1 MSSNIQMLAVWG
13 GPCSGKTTTAVK
25 LAMELASH
33 KKNVVILMCDFTVPA
48 PQTLLPNVT
57 TTGKSLGELLSLP
70 SISQEE
76 ILRRCILLGKNPY
89 ISLLGYQRGDN
100 AFTYAKY
107 SKERAIDLITLLR
120 HVADYLIIDCESAFS
135 SDVLSAV
142 ALETAD
148 AVLRL
153 CVCDLKSLS
162 YFASALPLLSDSR
175 YASARHSKVLSMVK
189 PGQDSG
195 EYQNTFGGIS
205 YSLPFVPELEEQ
217 FYAARLTDELC
228 SKPAAAYNTALRD
241 IVSNMLL
248 NGETIEKSKKAWSFL
263 PKKNPEKEK
272 PAKVKLLKDTPA
284 RSIRPLAALKPKPEK
299 IGGGIF
305 SKLRGLRGR
314 KGGRS

>member
-1 MSSNIQMLAVWG
+1 MSNDIQILAVWG
-13 GPCSGKTTTAVK
+13 NPCSGKTTTAVK
-25 LAMELASH
+25 LAMELAAH
-33 KKNVVILMCDFTVPA
+33 KKNVVILMCNFMAPA

-57 TTGKSLGELLSLP
+57 TDGKSLGELLSLP

-76 ILRRCILLGKNPY
+76 ILRRCIPLGKSSY

-120 HVADYLIIDCESAFS
+120 HVADYIIIDCESAFS
-135 SDVLSAV
+135 FDVLSAV
-142 ALETAD
+142 ALEMAD

-175 YASARHSKVLSMVK
+175 YASARHIKVLSMVK
-189 PGQDSG
+189 PGQDNG

-205 YSLPFVPELEEQ
+205 YSLPFVPGLEEQ
-217 FYAARLTDELC
+217 FYAARLMDELC
-228 SKPAAAYNTALRD
+228 SKPAAAYNVAIRD
-241 IVSNMLL
+241 MVNNLL
-248 NGETIEKSKKAWSFL
+248 LGGEPMAKPKKIWSFL
-263 PKKNPEKEK
+263 PKQKPAKEK
-272 PAKVKLLKDTPA
+272 PAKEVPV
-284 RSIRPLAALKPKPEK
+284 RSIQPLVTLNKPKPEK
-299 IGGGIF
+299 SSGGIF
-305 SKLRGLRGR
+305 GKLRGD

>member
-1 MSSNIQMLAVWG
+1 MSNVVQMLAVWG

-33 KKNVVILMCDFTVPA
+33 KENIVILMCDFTAPA

-76 ILRRCILLGKNPY
+76 ILRRCIPLGKSPY
-89 ISLLGYQRGDN
+89 VSLLGYQRGDN

-120 HVADYLIIDCESAFS
+120 HVADYIIIDCESAFS
-135 SDVLSAV
+135 FDVLSAV
-142 ALETAD
+142 ALEMAD

-162 YFASALPLLSDSR
+162 YFTSALPLLSDSR
-175 YASARHSKVLSMVK
+175 YASARHIKALSMVK
-189 PGQDSG
+189 PGQDNG
-195 EYQNTFGGIS
+195 EYQNIFGGIS

-228 SKPAAAYNTALRD
+228 SKSAAAYNAAIRD
-241 IVSNMLL
+241 IANNLL
-248 NGETIEKSKKAWSFL
+248 LGGESMAKPKKAGDFL
-263 PKKNPEKEK
+263 PKKKTKKEK
-272 PAKVKLLKDTPA
+272 PVKELPVRA
-284 RSIRPLAALKPKPEK
+284 IRPLAMLKPKTEK
-299 IGGGIF
+299 TSGGIF
-305 SKLRGLRGR
+305 GKLRRG
-314 KGGRS
+314 KGGQS

>member
-1 MSSNIQMLAVWG
+1 MSNDIQMLAVWG
-13 GPCSGKTTTAVK
+13 SPCSGKTATAVK

-33 KKNVVILMCDFTVPA
+33 KKNVVILMCDFTAPA
-48 PQTLLPNVT
+48 PQTLLPDVT
-57 TTGKSLGELLSLP
+57 TDGRSLGELLSLP

-76 ILRRCILLGKNPY
+76 ILRRCIPLGKSSY

-107 SKERAIDLITLLR
+107 AKERAIDLITLLR
-120 HVADYLIIDCESAFS
+120 HVADYIIIDCESAFS
-135 SDVLSAV
+135 FDVLSAV

-175 YASARHSKVLSMVK
+175 YASARHIKALSMVK
-189 PGQDSG
+189 PGQDNG
-195 EYQNTFGGIS
+195 EYQNTFGGVS
-205 YSLPFVPELEEQ
+205 YSLPFIPELEEQ

-228 SKPAAAYNTALRD
+228 SKPAAAYNTAIRD
-241 IVSNMLL
+241 IVNNVLL
-248 NGETIEKSKKAWSFL
+248 DRETIAKPKKAWNFS
-263 PKKNPEKEK
+263 PKKKPEKEK
-272 PAKVKLLKDTPA
+272 KAKETPV
-284 RSIRPLAALKPKPEK
+284 RSIRPLTKLKPKTEK
-299 IGGGIF
+299 TSGGIF
-305 SKLRGLRGR
+305 GKLRGG